1 MSDAINLATKTAGE
15 AGEVVA
21 RVRALKPLLAANAVQ
36 GEKDRRAV
44 QESVEALQAAGA
56 FRVGVPRR
64 WGGYETS
71 VRNQLEVSSAVAEA
85 DGGLAWVTTLTN
97 VGCWIVGLQNE
108 ELQHDIFGDGPD
120 ARTVGII
127 GPSVKARPVEG
138 GYRVNGK
145 GFYASGSMHA
155 QWAGNGALLLDEAGE
170 VVGQAMVFAPMSE
183 LSIED
188 TWFVVGM
195 RASGSNCIVWDDVFV
210 PYHRV
215 FDVGPANA
223 VNEYQTPYKDEVL
236 YRSVFSST
244 LAVVL
249 TGPQLGLARAALEFV
264 LQQAQTKG
272 IAYTIFGKQKDSV
285 AFQLRVAQAATR
297 IHTAELNAYD
307 AADAIDAWAAEGHVP
322 SLLERARIRAQVATT
337 VENINTALNDLLF
350 AHGSGGFAESS
361 PLQRFWRDSNV
372 AARHAFVLPD
382 VSYESYGKTLLGVDE
397 QIAPVL

>member
-1 MSDAINLATKTAGE
+1 MSATDLAPATADV
-15 AGEVVA
+15 AADVVT
-21 RVRALKPLLAANAVQ
+21 RVRALKPLLEANAVQ
-36 GEKDRRAV
+36 GDKDRRAA
-44 QESVEALQAAGA
+44 QESIDALESAGA
-56 FRVGVPRR
+56 FRIGVPRR
-64 WGGYETS
+64 WGGYETT

-85 DGGLAWVTTLTN
+85 DGGLAWVTVLTN
-97 VGCWIVGLQNE
+97 VGTWLIGLQNE
-108 ELQHDIFGDGPD
+108 ELQRDIFRDGPD

-127 GPSVKARPVEG
+127 GPTVKARPVEG
-138 GYRVNGK
+138 GYRVTGR
-145 GFYASGSMHA
+145 GYYASGSLHA
-155 QWAGNGALLLDEAGE
+155 HWAGNGALLLDEDGDI
-170 VVGQAMVFAPMSE
+170 VGQAMVFAPMSE

-188 TWFVVGM
+188 TWFVTGM
-195 RASGSNCIVWDDVFV
+195 RASGSNCIVWDEVFV
-210 PYHRV
+210 PHHRV

-223 VNEYQTPYKDEVL
+223 VNVYPTPHKDEVL
-236 YRSVFSST
+236 YRSAFSST

-249 TGPQLGLARAALEFV
+249 TGPQLGLGRAALDFV
-264 LQQAQTKG
+264 VEQAQTKG
-272 IAYTIFGKQKDSV
+272 IAYTTFGRQKDSV

-307 AADAIDAWAAEGHVP
+307 AADAIDTWARDGHVP

-337 VENINTALNDLLF
+337 VENVNAALNDLLF
-350 AHGSGGFAESS
+350 AHGSGGFADSS